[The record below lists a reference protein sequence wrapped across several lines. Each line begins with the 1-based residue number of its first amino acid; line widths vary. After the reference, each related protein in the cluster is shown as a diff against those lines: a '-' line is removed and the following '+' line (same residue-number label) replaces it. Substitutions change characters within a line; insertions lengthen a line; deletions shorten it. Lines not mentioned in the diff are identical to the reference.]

1 MILYIFSFY
10 RTICNGNLNHI
21 YIYIYIYIEQKSKKQ
36 MPVGLTIKNEE
47 CQLEMKP
54 VNRGMTLPAE

>member
-10 RTICNGNLNHI
+10 RTICNGNLNH
-21 YIYIYIYIEQKSKKQ
+21 IYIYIEQKSKKQ